1 MLNENSKV
9 EELKQLNKQ
18 IYLLKIHS
26 PVIAS
31 QIKPGQFVN
40 IKISESDFPLLRRP
54 FSVCDVEREFFYIM
68 LHIVGEG
75 TKLLTQKQKGDELD
89 ILGPLGNGF
98 NVDGDYETAVFAAG
112 GIGQAPFP
120 YLNRVVSGKKE
131 IISFIGGRT
140 SDDVVTYGVD
150 NPIISTDDG
159 AQGFHGNVVQLM
171 KQNIELLRSKKIK
184 IFACGPTP
192 MLKAVS
198 QFSEEYNF
206 DCEIS
211 TESAMACGFGIC
223 QGCPVESAHQSDKYL
238 LVCKDGPVFNAKDIK
253 L

>member
-9 EELKQLNKQ
+9 EELKQLSKH

-31 QIKPGQFVN
+31 QIKPGQFLN
-40 IKISESDFPLLRRP
+40 IKVSESVYPLLRRP
-54 FSVCDVEREFFYIM
+54 FSVCDVEGEYFYIM
-68 LHIVGEG
+68 FHLLGEG
-75 TKLLTQKQKGDELD
+75 TKLLSQKQQGDPLD

-98 NVDGDYETAVFAAG
+98 NLEGDYETAVFAAG
-112 GIGQAPFP
+112 GIGVAPFP
-120 YLNRVVSGKKE
+120 YLTRMLNGKKE
-131 IISFIGGRT
+131 IISFIGGR
-140 SDDVVTYGVD
+140 SEDDIVTNGTE
-150 NPIISTDDG
+150 NIFISTDDG
-159 AQGFHGNVVQLM
+159 TEGFKGNVVQLIE
-171 KQNIELLRSKKIK
+171 KNIELLKSKKIK

-198 QFSEEYNF
+198 EFAIKNNF

-238 LVCKDGPVFNAKDIK
+238 LICKDGPVFNAKDIK

>member
-1 MLNENSKV
+1 MLNENAKV
-9 EELKQLNKQ
+9 EELKQLNKS

-26 PVIAS
+26 PVIAA

-40 IKISESDFPLLRRP
+40 IKVSESNFPLLRRP
-54 FSVCDVEREFFYIM
+54 FSVCDVEGECFYIM
-68 LHIVGEG
+68 FHIVGEG
-75 TKLLTQKQKGDELD
+75 TRLLTNKQIGEGLD
-89 ILGPLGNGF
+89 ILGPFGNGF
-98 NVDGDYETAVFAAG
+98 NLDGDYETAVFAAG

-120 YLNRVVSGKKE
+120 YVGRVIKNKKE

-140 SDDVVTYGVD
+140 SDDVVTYGVSD
-150 NPIISTDDG
+150 PLISTDDG
-159 AQGFHGNVVQLM
+159 TQGFHGNVVKLM
-171 KQNIELLRSKKIK
+171 EQNIDLLKSKKIK

-198 QFSEEYNF
+198 EFAKENNF
-206 DCEIS
+206 ECEIS

-238 LVCKDGPVFNAKDIK
+238 LVCKDGPVFNSKDIK

>member
-9 EELKQLNKQ
+9 EELKQLNKH

-26 PVIAS
+26 PVIAG

-40 IKISESDFPLLRRP
+40 IKVSGNLVPLLRRP
-54 FSVCDVEREFFYIM
+54 FSVCNVQGESIFIM
-68 LHIVGEG
+68 FHVLGQG
-75 TKLLTQKQKGDELD
+75 TKILSEKQPGDKLD

-98 NVDGDYETAVFAAG
+98 NLEGHYETAVFAAG
-112 GIGQAPFP
+112 GIGEAPFP
-120 YLNRVVSGKKE
+120 YVNKSIANKKE

-140 SDDVVTYGVD
+140 ETDVVTYGVTD
-150 NPIISTDDG
+150 PFISTDDG
-159 AQGFHGNVVQLM
+159 TLGFRGNVVQLM
-171 KQNIELLRSKKIK
+171 ETQIELLKSKKIK

-192 MLKAVS
+192 MLKAVCV
-198 QFSEEYNF
+198 FAKKYNF

-238 LVCKDGPVFNAKDIK
+238 LVCKDGPVFNVRDII